1 MSIARFPKLDKI
13 TMEDLIKYI
22 KGTNPSE
29 DYLAAIERMTKSGR
43 YGTED
48 DFIAELYFAQ

>member
-1 MSIARFPKLDKI
+1 
-13 TMEDLIKYI
+13 MEDLMKYI

-43 YGTED
+43 YGTEN